1 MKQFIWYFKEVFW
14 GKNFLNER
22 RLVYWT
28 MMFGLIIAVMM
39 LFLFTEVGRMIL
51 LAMAMCGCF
60 LVMVVCGVFI
70 VFDIIELM
78 KSFKSKKNYF

>member
-1 MKQFIWYFKEVFW
+1 MKQFIRYLREVFW

-28 MMFGLIIAVMM
+28 MMFSLIIAVMI

-60 LVMVVCGVFI
+60 LIMVLCAIFI
-70 VFDIIELM
+70 VFDIIELV
-78 KSFKSKKNYF
+78 KSFKTKKNYF